1 MGLSRAGLPQPGGWS
16 PREWTATMMGLE
28 PQVPFILG
36 TKVPKVGPSL
46 GCEKFPKWELGRWS
60 TPKVQGKA
68 GPGPSSR
75 EARNPCAT
83 GLGPRGPGGPVF

>member
-1 MGLSRAGLPQPGGWS
+1 
-16 PREWTATMMGLE
+16 MMGLE

-36 TKVPKVGPSL
+36 TKVPKVGPGL

-75 EARNPCAT
+75 EARNPCQA
-83 GLGPRGPGGPVF
+83 LVRVVQEVQYFDRELL